1 MDAERDPRLP
11 KSTGASASYAP
22 TMRKQYHFR
31 PSEAG
36 LQAWDVDKLLRL
48 TTDRPDEDVPLS
60 TIAEI
65 DENWWFAFGAVPTV
79 RNVVEHIR
87 LIEETDLSHAI
98 ILDPDGRVMDGMHR
112 VAKALSLGQTHIKAR
127 RLAVLPEPD
136 YLGVEPDELPYG

>member
-1 MDAERDPRLP
+1 
-11 KSTGASASYAP
+11 
-22 TMRKQYHFR
+22 MRKQYHFR

-36 LQAWDVDKLLRL
+36 LQAW
-48 TTDRPDEDVPLS
+48 
-60 TIAEI
+60 A
-65 DENWWFAFGAVPTV
+65 
-79 RNVVEHIR
+79 IR